1 MKRVSDSLAWL
12 GGADLVVLEQAPSQ
26 QAVFIQMGIV
36 LLTTAGLAGMS
47 MFFAVNSGLQEN
59 WAVSAVIAIFWGAI
73 ILNLDRLMLL
83 SMGRTRNRKHLLI
96 AAVPWLSLAAVQS
109 FVTSTPFVLR
119 IFSSTINAQL
129 EAMHAG
135 DGSILAQLQALS
147 DLSKGGTLPRLSFIL
162 VFLLFFLIEILP
174 FFVRLLLNL
183 GPMTVY
189 DRVAAASEEQMMQ
202 LHDLASA
209 AAAQEAQSKLAEF
222 PSKDQ
227 VAFIQE
233 LAHSLNT
240 PLSQIEAAA
249 LLLSDDLQKDSVAAS
264 GPRTPARRIHH
275 SVEICK
281 AFLAAFMQITKVA
294 SQTSKWNPESLQ
306 ASLHAAAELYADR
319 AQSGVKS
326 SIHIGVEPRG
336 YPASYIMAVTLPV
349 IENAFESAKPGS
361 MVSVEI
367 TTEPREYRIQI
378 TSAYEKIPDVD
389 SMYMNGFTTK
399 AGHQGVGLS
408 VVQRLLS
415 AYQGAH
421 ITHEIIEG
429 RIGFVISLP
438 RR

>member
-1 MKRVSDSLAWL
+1 
-12 GGADLVVLEQAPSQ
+12 
-26 QAVFIQMGIV
+26 
-36 LLTTAGLAGMS
+36 
-47 MFFAVNSGLQEN
+47 
-59 WAVSAVIAIFWGAI
+59 
-73 ILNLDRLMLL
+73 
-83 SMGRTRNRKHLLI
+83 
-96 AAVPWLSLAAVQS
+96 
-109 FVTSTPFVLR
+109 
-119 IFSSTINAQL
+119 
-129 EAMHAG
+129 
-135 DGSILAQLQALS
+135 
-147 DLSKGGTLPRLSFIL
+147 
-162 VFLLFFLIEILP
+162 
-174 FFVRLLLNL
+174 
-183 GPMTVY
+183 
-189 DRVAAASEEQMMQ
+189 
-202 LHDLASA
+202 
-209 AAAQEAQSKLAEF
+209 
-222 PSKDQ
+222 
-227 VAFIQE
+227 
-233 LAHSLNT
+233 
-240 PLSQIEAAA
+240 
-249 LLLSDDLQKDSVAAS
+249 
-264 GPRTPARRIHH
+264 
-275 SVEICK
+275 
-281 AFLAAFMQITKVA
+281 MQITKVA

-367 TTEPREYRIQI
+367 TTEPQEYRIQI